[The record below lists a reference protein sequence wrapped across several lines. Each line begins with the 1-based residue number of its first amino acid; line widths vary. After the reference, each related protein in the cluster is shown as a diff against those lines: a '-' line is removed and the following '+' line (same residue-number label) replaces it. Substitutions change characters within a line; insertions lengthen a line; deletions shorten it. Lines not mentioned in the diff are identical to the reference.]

1 VHWACACS
9 GQRGWVLLVISFAR
23 RRNEGAAG
31 VQAGGMALV
40 VIVRRSRNRVG
51 QRRGFGEVDPVDSEA
66 WARRSFRLEA
76 AGGIHGHGCSRS
88 FVTGARTK
96 AGHWSSRSMAS
107 GAMELGGR
115 AAEGATPAGRG
126 ARRRGRVAPATG
138 ALAAGAGARGAPLL
152 RRLGDG
158 ELGAA
163 AWARC
168 RRGPSEAAP
177 WRGDGVG
184 GGRAGLGAQSLAATM
199 APWGSGCEAMAK
211 ERRAPG
217 AGCGVLCG
225 CVCVRGGDR
234 KQRRR
239 GIEGGARR
247 GRDRCAGLLPGG
259 GGRTRA

>member
-1 VHWACACS
+1 
-9 GQRGWVLLVISFAR
+9 
-23 RRNEGAAG
+23 
-31 VQAGGMALV
+31 
-40 VIVRRSRNRVG
+40 
-51 QRRGFGEVDPVDSEA
+51 
-66 WARRSFRLEA
+66 
-76 AGGIHGHGCSRS
+76 
-88 FVTGARTK
+88 
-96 AGHWSSRSMAS
+96 MAS

-126 ARRRGRVAPATG
+126 ARRRGLVAPATG
-138 ALAAGAGARGAPLL
+138 AMAAGAGARGAPLL
-152 RRLGDG
+152 GRLGDG

-217 AGCGVLCG
+217 AGGGVLCG
-225 CVCVRGGDR
+225 CVCAAAVGNRGGEGSREERDEGEIDVWGFSLAAVDE
-234 KQRRR
+234 R
-239 GIEGGARR
+239 GSEGRCEGIARVIGGSDGPAGPR
-247 GRDRCAGLLPGG
+247 GSRPAWLLALSPSKFFPFLIYCLYK
-259 GGRTRA
+259 

>member
-1 VHWACACS
+1 MHWACACS

-126 ARRRGRVAPATG
+126 ARRRGLVAPATG
-138 ALAAGAGARGAPLL
+138 AMAAGAGARGAPLL
-152 RRLGDG
+152 ARLGDG
-158 ELGAA
+158 ELGEEE
-163 AWARC
+163 ARK
-168 RRGPSEAAP
+168 GGS
-177 WRGDGVG
+177 GQGHG
-184 GGRAGLGAQSLAATM
+184 LLGGRCGRHG
-199 APWGSGCEAMAK
+199 
-211 ERRAPG
+211 RRP
-217 AGCGVLCG
+217 
-225 CVCVRGGDR
+225 R
-234 KQRRR
+234 
-239 GIEGGARR
+239 
-247 GRDRCAGLLPGG
+247 
-259 GGRTRA
+259 